1 MGSGVVVA
9 ENFNQLR
16 RDISSFLTSLRST
29 ADQPLRGGAASPPG
43 ERERYLRTIM
53 LLEEARHRFNSY
65 TRMRREPTV
74 AEWAEM
80 RTDLLDFIKS
90 FMQAGEV
97 DPALCNRQ
105 FRVLPALRFNPDR
118 PSAFFDLLA
127 RHRGGEISVGDALVA
142 FESYVRGV
150 EYNPLEPNKELL
162 FDDLDRI
169 VPRQQV
175 APIQFGIIDGRIVIN
190 SSSPKS
196 KSEDRKNIKAALDH
210 IMSSGEQLISNLENS
225 NCDKRL
231 LESVKELQNQLG
243 LNDNIVKIGLTN
255 MACGVMGA
263 QFHEEL
269 PDAINGM
276 FNAYNASISMY
287 AAQFPEWEQ
296 FTRKVLEIDLD
307 DNDIAEVDAA
317 AGEIVAALNADPSLA
332 EPEVPKTIAFI
343 RQFLSLPGKSTK
355 RVAFAMI
362 RTIENLVSSI
372 LRYSVSFLSKTA
384 DKTVDRA
391 STATAKILTALLG
404 LALVGATG
412 IGPAA
417 VHAGAPWVRQ
427 AAEIV
432 QKQIEKGTK

>member
-1 MGSGVVVA
+1 M
-9 ENFNQLR
+9 
-16 RDISSFLTSLRST
+16 
-29 ADQPLRGGAASPPG
+29 
-43 ERERYLRTIM
+43 M
-53 LLEEARHRFNSY
+53 LIEEARHRFNFY
-65 TRMRREPTV
+65 TRMRREPTE

-80 RTDLLDFIKS
+80 RAELLDFIQS
-90 FMQAGEV
+90 FMHSEEV
-97 DPALCNRQ
+97 DPTLFDRQ
-105 FRVLPALRFNPDR
+105 FRILPAIRFSPDR
-118 PSAFFDLLA
+118 PSSFFDTLA
-127 RHRGGEISVGDALVA
+127 RHRGGGISVGDALIA
-142 FESYVRGV
+142 FESYVRGA
-150 EYNPLEPNKELL
+150 EYIPLKPKKELL
-162 FDDLDRI
+162 FGDLDRI

-175 APIQFGIIDGRIVIN
+175 APIQFSIVDGKIVVN

-196 KSEDRKNIKAALDH
+196 KSEDRKNIKAALEH

-231 LESVKELQNQLG
+231 LESVKELQSQLA
-243 LNDNIVKIGLTN
+243 LDDNIIKIGLTN
-255 MACGVMGA
+255 IACGVMGA
-263 QFHEEL
+263 QFQQEL

-287 AAQFPEWEQ
+287 AAQFPEWDQ
-296 FTRKVLEIDLD
+296 FTRKAVEIDLD
-307 DNDIAEVDAA
+307 DKDIAEVDAA
-317 AGEIVAALNADPSLA
+317 AGEIIAALNADPALA

-343 RQFLSLPGKSTK
+343 RQFISLPGKSSK

-372 LRYSVSFLSKTA
+372 IRYSVSFLSKTA

-391 STATAKILTALLG
+391 STATSKIITALLG

-432 QKQIEKGTK
+432 QKQIENGTK